1 MWYNGSDEVMGM
13 GEEMCA
19 ELPRKRANIYGIVG
33 FLLAVGGVAV
43 FIVLFM
49 LAIMAVRDGQWPY
62 LVIALVFVLPLCST
76 VSFAGAIVAGVGL
89 GRMEGKRLNGLSV
102 AGFIV
107 GVLFGLPAL
116 LFWVLMIFGLI

>member
-1 MWYNGSDEVMGM
+1 M

-19 ELPRKRANIYGIVG
+19 EFPRKRANVCGIVG
-33 FLLAVGGVAV
+33 FCLAVGGVAV

-89 GRMEGKRLNGLSV
+89 GRMEGKRLNGLAV

>member
-19 ELPRKRANIYGIVG
+19 ELPRKRANVCGIVG
-33 FLLAVGGVAV
+33 FLLAVGGAAV
-43 FIVLFM
+43 FIVLLA
-49 LAIMAVRDGQWPY
+49 LAIMATQRGQWPY

-76 VSFAGAIVAGVGL
+76 VSFAGAIVGL
-89 GRMEGKRLNGLSV
+89 GRMEGKRLNGLAV

>member
-19 ELPRKRANIYGIVG
+19 EFPRKRANVCGIVG
-33 FLLAVGGVAV
+33 FCLAVGGVAV

-49 LAIMAVRDGQWPY
+49 LAIMAVRNGQWPY

-89 GRMEGKRLNGLSV
+89 GRMEGKRLNGLAV

>member
-13 GEEMCA
+13 GEKMCA

-33 FLLAVGGVAV
+33 FLHAGGGVAV

-89 GRMEGKRLNGLSV
+89 GRMEGKRLNGLAV

>member
-19 ELPRKRANIYGIVG
+19 EFPRKRANVCGIVG
-33 FLLAVGGVAV
+33 FCLAVGGVAV

-89 GRMEGKRLNGLSV
+89 GRMEGKRLNGLAV